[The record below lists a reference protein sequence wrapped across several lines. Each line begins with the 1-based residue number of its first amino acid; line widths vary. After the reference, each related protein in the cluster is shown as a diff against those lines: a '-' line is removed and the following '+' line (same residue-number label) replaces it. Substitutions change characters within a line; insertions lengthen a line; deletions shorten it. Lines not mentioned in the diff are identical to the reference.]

1 MSLVFT
7 FLGTTNQTKTLI
19 FNGAFDFH
27 KNLVKENEIGIDK
40 LDKAKIFFIFIEN
53 KKNNKFV
60 RLIQLIKCINI
71 LKFYKKS

>member
-1 MSLVFT
+1 MELLISIKIWLKRMRLELISWTRPRF
-7 FLGTTNQTKTLI
+7 FL
-19 FNGAFDFH
+19 
-27 KNLVKENEIGIDK
+27 
-40 LDKAKIFFIFIEN
+40 FFIFIEN

>member
-40 LDKAKIFFIFIEN
+40 LDKAKIFFIFY
-53 KKNNKFV
+53 
-60 RLIQLIKCINI
+60 
-71 LKFYKKS
+71 FYWE